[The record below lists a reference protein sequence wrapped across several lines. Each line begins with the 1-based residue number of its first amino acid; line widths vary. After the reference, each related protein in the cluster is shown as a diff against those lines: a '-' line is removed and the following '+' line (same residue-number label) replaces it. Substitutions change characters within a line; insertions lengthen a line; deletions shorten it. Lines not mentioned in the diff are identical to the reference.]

1 MAHSLRSSL
10 LLPRPCFHNSLFL
23 FFYSS
28 KTLESNPTADYLINH
43 HQFSQ
48 EAALKAS
55 ATIAYLKNP
64 ADSDSV
70 LSFLKQSGFSKT
82 HLEGVVQKTPRILC
96 ANLDTSIKP
105 KIKIFQDLGFS
116 DSDIA
121 DIISCDPW
129 ILWRSADNKLGPA
142 LVVLKRILGSNA
154 EVCKFLK
161 LSRRYLQHDLDKSL
175 KANMELLEGFGI
187 SSSQLVKCMFR
198 FPRLFLHKQKAILE
212 FVERVDKMEFDRSSR
227 LFISAIGIMSSLKVE
242 TLELKKK
249 LFRSLGFSEKDVFTM
264 FKRSPMVFGIS
275 EKKLKE
281 VTELLVSV
289 GQFDVPYLLSNP
301 ELLMYSV
308 ERRLK
313 PRLKVLEILEKK
325 NLLEEKPKLNTVCKY
340 SEQKFAEKFI
350 LPYANELGK
359 DMTYK

>member
-1 MAHSLRSSL
+1 MLLSHKRLGNLVNTYIRFDGEACFPKKLLSRPRQPSLISKTQGTRT
-10 LLPRPCFHNSLFL
+10 RCFHFSSRAASPKPISRELF
-23 FFYSS
+23 
-28 KTLESNPTADYLINH
+28 K
-43 HQFSQ
+43 
-48 EAALKAS
+48 
-55 ATIAYLKNP
+55 
-64 ADSDSV
+64 
-70 LSFLKQSGFSKT
+70 
-82 HLEGVVQKTPRILC
+82 ILC

-142 LVVLKRILGSNA
+142 LVVLKSILGSNA

-175 KANMELLEGFGI
+175 KANMELLDGFGI
-187 SSSQLVKCMFR
+187 SSSQLVKYMFR
-198 FPRLFLHKQKAILE
+198 FPRLFLHNQKAILE

-281 VTELLVSV
+281 VTELLVSA

-325 NLLEEKPKLNTVCKY
+325 NLLEEKPKLNTVCKC